1 MQTARWLGIKK
12 NLLTFLLPQQE
23 KKFFNNESIFFP
35 SKTKRK
41 CNFLNWLSSCKYWV
55 DLLRS
60 SSEFFSL
67 FVVDED
73 DHLRSP
79 RPNYVCRSEVTNFG
93 FELFTTTSREGGQ
106 FGSTWLQG
114 KPRFRTNEKRV
125 LQRDPVENLN
135 EVILSLLHHI
145 RI

>member
-23 KKFFNNESIFFP
+23 KKFFNNESIFF
-35 SKTKRK
+35 
-41 CNFLNWLSSCKYWV
+41 
-55 DLLRS
+55 LLRQRENVIS
-60 SSEFFSL
+60 STDYHHANIELIFLKFFSL

-93 FELFTTTSREGGQ
+93 FELFTTTSREGGGQ
-106 FGSTWLQG
+106 LASLKEGMKKEFCKEILW
-114 KPRFRTNEKRV
+114 RTLMRSFCHFYTTSGFNKV
-125 LQRDPVENLN
+125 V
-135 EVILSLLHHI
+135 
-145 RI
+145 